1 MSRNFYA
8 RATPFFS
15 LSSINSL
22 FENGRVDWEERR
34 EEADGALMEFLW
46 FAFFCLLAGRLWA
59 ARGHSAPQ
67 REDKQEEQTKWKDW
81 RAKHTTN
88 EWIYEWMKLC
98 VEQLGS
104 RIVFGWVKGGCKP
117 QATSPKRRL
126 APSPKRIENGKE
138 MKILIWISLEWT
150 MKRGSHSGNEIKW
163 N

>member
-1 MSRNFYA
+1 MNLWINEINLNYLYEYEKYY

-88 EWIYEWMKLC
+88 EWINEKNCWNERNEWK
-98 VEQLGS
+98 QLLNLWMNEVVCWAAGQQNCL
-104 RIVFGWVKGGCKP
+104 WVG
-117 QATSPKRRL
+117 
-126 APSPKRIENGKE
+126 
-138 MKILIWISLEWT
+138 
-150 MKRGSHSGNEIKW
+150 
-163 N
+163 